1 MYLHCGTR
9 IYFILYNWSRSHRER
24 AQTLTRRDFY
34 TRTVFSRIDPLEQHE
49 IRERILNSISS
60 TNYRLLTMQMTLGLK
75 TPVRD
80 RLPLSISA
88 YIVGLVRG

>member
-1 MYLHCGTR
+1 MFC
-9 IYFILYNWSRSHRER
+9 NWSPSHREL

-49 IRERILNSISS
+49 FREQILNSISS

-75 TPVRD
+75 PPSETDFPCPSV
-80 RLPLSISA
+80 PT
-88 YIVGLVRG
+88 